1 MFFVVQVVLVLTLQ
15 ATLKRTTKALIIAAQ
30 EQAIESNYIKAKI
43 DKKTVNVECAEK
55 LWRM

>member
-55 LWRM
+55 LRRM